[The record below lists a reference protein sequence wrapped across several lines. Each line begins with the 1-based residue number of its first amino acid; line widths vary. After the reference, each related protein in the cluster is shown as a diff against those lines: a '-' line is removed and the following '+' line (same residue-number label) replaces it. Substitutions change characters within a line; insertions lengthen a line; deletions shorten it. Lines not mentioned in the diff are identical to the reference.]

1 MSLLIYA
8 QYDSV
13 DSAEIAARRLHH
25 TLPDVRIAGISRNR
39 YTDDSQET
47 TVFALPPLNQP
58 EGISNGGMAGIPY
71 VTYMTDSL
79 SDKEFEPSMRDDAAL
94 RVETDNPSAARKAV
108 SVLRNMHGREIHVVD
123 KK

>member
-13 DSAEIAARRLHH
+13 DAAEIAARRLRH

-39 YTDDSQET
+39 YADNSQET
-47 TVFALPPLNQP
+47 TVFAIPSVSPT
-58 EGISNGGMAGIPY
+58 EGAASGGVAGIPY
-71 VTYMTDSL
+71 VAVMTDSL
-79 SDKEFEPSMRDDAAL
+79 QDKDFEPSMRDDAAL
-94 RVETDNPSAARKAV
+94 RVETDNPGTARKAV